1 MAGVG
6 MDTLLRYWCSTP
18 MIPIANAD
26 QNLCSSHDR
35 MTQTIPIYQ
44 CRTKPPAFTMGQ
56 KLPSTNLD
64 HSTSIFCFDFMCIS
78 PLIRSFITSSIQSSS
93 QELLSTVHQCKRKV
107 SIPTPD
113 ILLVQKIRSRY
124 FSTSL
129 TSTQKVSHL
138 KHVGTT
144 LCFQLSSDLKQW
156 CT

>member
-6 MDTLLRYWCSTP
+6 MDILLRYWCSTP

-56 KLPSTNLD
+56 KLPSTNL
-64 HSTSIFCFDFMCIS
+64 SVLILYVFS
-78 PLIRSFITSSIQSSS
+78 PDQVFYYIQYPKF
-93 QELLSTVHQCKRKV
+93 LLGIIQYLHQCRRKV

-113 ILLVQKIRSRY
+113 ILLVQKIRIRY

-129 TSTQKVSHL
+129 TSTQKVRHL

-144 LCFQLSSDLKQW
+144 LCFQLSSDLKLW
-156 CT
+156 WT